1 MNEQI
6 MAMPLFRGCNK
17 EAVLRFWD
25 ETSSRIATYS
35 SGDFVAMQGD
45 PCRSLYLL
53 CEGTVTARMMNGEG
67 KELTIETIQAPE
79 VLAPAFLF
87 SSENVFPVSV
97 IAQTPCQVCMVNKD
111 SFFSFMQQEAS
122 LLRNF
127 LTIVSDRSLFISK
140 KLNEFAL
147 QDLCARL
154 RTYLARHHK
163 IQNLQ
168 EVSQK
173 LGVARPSLS
182 RAIASMVAKGQLVKE
197 GNGYI
202 LKNG

>member
-1 MNEQI
+1 
-6 MAMPLFRGCNK
+6 
-17 EAVLRFWD
+17 
-25 ETSSRIATYS
+25 
-35 SGDFVAMQGD
+35 
-45 PCRSLYLL
+45 
-53 CEGTVTARMMNGEG
+53 
-67 KELTIETIQAPE
+67 
-79 VLAPAFLF
+79 
-87 SSENVFPVSV
+87 
-97 IAQTPCQVCMVNKD
+97 MVNKD

-122 LLRNF
+122 LLHNF

-154 RTYLARHHK
+154 RTYLTRHHK

-197 GNGYI
+197 GNGYVF
-202 LKNG
+202 KNG